1 MADAGAAPLE
11 LGTEKIGT
19 LLRKFAVPGIIAQTA
34 ASLYNM
40 VDSIYI
46 GHIPD
51 VGSYAISGLAVTFPL
66 MNISIALGTLV
77 GVGAMTLISIML
89 GQKKY
94 ESAGKVLS
102 NTLTLNV
109 IIGVVFTIM
118 ALAFLDPILYF
129 FGASERTIPFA
140 RDYMTIII
148 LGNTFT
154 HLLHGFNGIIRSSG
168 HPKTAMGLTL
178 FTVISNA
185 ILDPIFIF
193 GLGMGI
199 KGAALATVI
208 CQILALV
215 YTFKFLGDK
224 KHFLHFSK
232 PLFRLNGRIA
242 RQSLAIGLGPFMMN
256 VAASLV
262 ALFVNQQLRK
272 YGGDLAIGAYGIV
285 NRFVM
290 LFAMICMGF
299 NQGLQPIAGYNFG
312 ARQYKRVKEVFI
324 LTAKWE
330 VLVTTVC
337 FLIAMFVPQ
346 VAAGMFTND
355 PELLG
360 LSSRGMRIMCS
371 GFALV
376 GFGMASGNFFQCLG
390 MVKKSIFLSLSRQLL
405 FLLPFI
411 YTLPLW
417 FQETGVWISFPISD
431 ILNIIVS
438 AIFIAG
444 LFKKFNLMND
454 GDDPELLGG
463 ITTTRRVDH
472 PTLQRAFSNLR
483 RFLPFNNSTRV

>member
-1 MADAGAAPLE
+1 MADSAAAPLE
-11 LGTEKIGT
+11 LGTEKIGS
-19 LLRKFAVPGIIAQTA
+19 LLRKYAVPGIIAQTA

-51 VGSYAISGLAVTFPL
+51 VGPYAISGLAVTFPL

-77 GVGAMTLISIML
+77 GVGAMTLISILL
-89 GQKKY
+89 GQKNY
-94 ESAGKVLS
+94 ETAGKVLS
-102 NTLTLNV
+102 NTLTLNLIV
-109 IIGVVFTIM
+109 GILFTIVT
-118 ALAFLDPILYF
+118 LVFLDPILYF

-148 LGNTFT
+148 LGNTFA
-154 HLLHGFNGIIRSSG
+154 HLMHGFNGIIRCSG

-185 ILDPIFIF
+185 ILDPVFIF
-193 GLGMGI
+193 ALGLGI

-208 CQILALV
+208 CQLMALV
-215 YTFKFLGDK
+215 YTFKFLSDK

-232 PLFRLNGRIA
+232 PVFRLEKRIA
-242 RQSLAIGLGPFMMN
+242 KQSLAIGVGPFMMN

-285 NRFVM
+285 NRFEM

-299 NQGLQPIAGYNFG
+299 NQGLQPIAGYNYG
-312 ARQYKRVKEVFI
+312 ARQYKRVREIFV

-337 FLIAMFVPQ
+337 FLIAMFIPELAV
-346 VAAGMFTND
+346 GMFTND
-355 PELLG
+355 PELKALAARG
-360 LSSRGMRIMCS
+360 LRITTS

-438 AIFIAG
+438 AILIINI
-444 LFKKFNLMND
+444 FKKFKRLKD
-454 GDDPELLGG
+454 GEEASSLGG
-463 ITTTRRVDH
+463 AV
-472 PTLQRAFSNLR
+472 
-483 RFLPFNNSTRV
+483 

>member
-1 MADAGAAPLE
+1 MADTSAAPLE

-89 GQKKY
+89 GQKNY
-94 ESAGKVLS
+94 DAAGKVLS

-109 IIGVVFTIM
+109 IIGVLFTVV

-129 FGASERTIPFA
+129 FGASDKTIPFA

-215 YTFKFLGDK
+215 YTLRFLGDK

-232 PLFRLNGRIA
+232 PLFRLDGRVA
-242 RQSLAIGLGPFMMN
+242 RQSLAIGVGPFMMN

-299 NQGLQPIAGYNFG
+299 NQGLQPIAGYNYG
-312 ARQYKRVKEVFI
+312 ARQYRRVKEIFV

-330 VLVTTVC
+330 VLVTTSC
-337 FLIAMFVPQ
+337 FLIAMFIPE
-346 VAAGMFTND
+346 VAVGLFTND
-355 PELLG
+355 PELKAIAVRG
-360 LSSRGMRIMCS
+360 LRITTS

-405 FLLPFI
+405 FLLPFL

-417 FQETGVWISFPISD
+417 FQETGVWVSFPFSD

-438 AIFIAG
+438 AVLIIDIFR
-444 LFKKFNLMND
+444 KFNRLKD
-454 GDDPELLGG
+454 GEDASSLGG
-463 ITTTRRVDH
+463 AV
-472 PTLQRAFSNLR
+472 
-483 RFLPFNNSTRV
+483 

>member
-1 MADAGAAPLE
+1 MEGTSAAPLE
-11 LGTEKIGT
+11 LGTERIGT
-19 LLRKFAVPGIIAQTA
+19 LLRRYAVPGIIAQTA

-77 GVGAMTLISIML
+77 GVGAMTLISILL
-89 GQKKY
+89 GQKNY
-94 ESAGKVLS
+94 EAAGKVLS
-102 NTLTLNV
+102 NTLTLNT
-109 IIGVVFTIM
+109 IIGIVFTIV

-129 FGASERTIPFA
+129 FGASEKTLPFA

-148 LGNTFT
+148 LGNTFS
-154 HLLHGFNGIIRSSG
+154 HLMHGFNGIIRCSG
-168 HPKTAMGLTL
+168 HPRTAMGLTL

-185 ILDPIFIF
+185 ILDPVFIF

-199 KGAALATVI
+199 RGAALATVI
-208 CQILALV
+208 CQILALI
-215 YTFKFLGDK
+215 YTLRFLADK
-224 KHFLHFSK
+224 RRFLHFGK
-232 PLFRLNGRIA
+232 PVFRLDKPVA
-242 RQSLAIGLGPFMMN
+242 KQSLAIGVGPFMMN

-285 NRFVM
+285 NRFTM
-290 LFAMICMGF
+290 LFIMICFGF
-299 NQGLQPIAGYNFG
+299 NQGLQPIAGYNYG
-312 ARQYKRVKEVFI
+312 ARQYHRVREVFF

-330 VLVTTVC
+330 VLVTTTC
-337 FLIAMFVPQ
+337 FLVAMLIPG
-346 VAAGMFTND
+346 AAVRMFTND
-355 PELLG
+355 PELVA
-360 LSSRGMRIMCS
+360 LSSRGLRIMNS

-376 GFGMASGNFFQCLG
+376 GFGMASSNLFQCLG

-417 FQETGVWISFPISD
+417 FQETGVWVSFPISD

-438 AIFIAG
+438 AILIVN
-444 LFKKFNLMND
+444 LFRKFNRLAD
-454 GDDPELLGG
+454 GDDSSELGG
-463 ITTTRRVDH
+463 AV
-472 PTLQRAFSNLR
+472 
-483 RFLPFNNSTRV
+483 